1 VVILGG
7 LMAHSALVA
16 NQRQK
21 LIKSTLVAAA
31 RRAAVGDLRLKPL
44 RDGDMAHRSADQP
57 PDG

>member
-1 VVILGG
+1 
-7 LMAHSALVA
+7 MAHSALVA

-31 RRAAVGDLRLKPL
+31 RRAAVGDSGLKPL
-44 RDGDMAHRSADQP
+44 SDGDMAHRSADQP